1 MACAKAYYE
10 RQLLINYGIV
20 PFANLIVLAR
30 RNEKKALMK
39 NQELIQRKWFKN
51 LRIGVSITV
60 VEREQIERV
69 FEEKADQIWEFKC
82 KK

>member
-10 RQLLINYGIV
+10 RNLLINYGIV

-30 RNEKKALMK
+30 RNEKKALIK

-51 LRIGVSITV
+51 FRIGISISI
-60 VEREQIERV
+60 VER
-69 FEEKADQIWEFKC
+69 
-82 KK
+82 

>member
-1 MACAKAYYE
+1 MACAKASYE

-51 LRIGVSITV
+51 LRIGVSISV

-69 FEEKADQIWEFKC
+69 FEEKADQIWEFKL

>member
-51 LRIGVSITV
+51 LRIGVSISV

-69 FEEKADQIWEFKC
+69 FEEKADQIWEFK
-82 KK
+82 

>member
-51 LRIGVSITV
+51 LRIGVSISV

>member
-51 LRIGVSITV
+51 LRIGVSISV

-69 FEEKADQIWEFKC
+69 FEEKADQIWEFKL